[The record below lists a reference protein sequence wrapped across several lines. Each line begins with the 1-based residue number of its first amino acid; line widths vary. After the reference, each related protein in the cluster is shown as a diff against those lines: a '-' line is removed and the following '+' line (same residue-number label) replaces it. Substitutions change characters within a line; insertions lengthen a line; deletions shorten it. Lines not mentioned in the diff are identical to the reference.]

1 MKNLFALFI
10 ALGLGLAALVMA
22 QGSKGPITV
31 GSKIDTEGAV
41 LCQMVKIVLEA
52 GGFRVNDK
60 CSTGPTDVVRK
71 ALISGEIDM
80 YPEYTGT
87 ALGVFF
93 KDDAGAQAVTRDAAK
108 GFAKAKELDA
118 RNNIVWLNA
127 APANNTWAIAV
138 PRALAQQNNLRTMAD
153 FGRWVR
159 GGGQVRL
166 AASQE
171 FVDRDDALKAFERV
185 YNFKLRPNQLV
196 ILPGGNTTQTEQA
209 AARGTNGVNAAMA
222 YGTDG
227 GIAALG
233 LVALTDPQGAVA
245 VYQPAITVRK
255 QVLDRYPE
263 IAGLINPVFAALNEA
278 TLSALNADVAVNGKN
293 PAEVARAFLR
303 SKNFIK

>member
-1 MKNLFALFI
+1 MRHFLVYVI
-10 ALGLGLAALVMA
+10 ALVLSLALA
-22 QGSKGPITV
+22 QKGPITV

-41 LCQMVKIVLEA
+41 LCQMVKILLEA
-52 GGFRVNDK
+52 NGFRVNDK
-60 CSTGPTDVVRK
+60 CSTGTTDVVRK
-71 ALISGEIDM
+71 ALLSGEIDL

-93 KDDAGAQAVTRDAAK
+93 KDNQEAAAVTRDAAK

-118 RNNIVWLNA
+118 RNNIVWLNP

-153 FGRWVR
+153 FARWVNS
-159 GGGQVRL
+159 GAQVRL

-171 FVDRDDALKAFERV
+171 FVDREDALKAFEKV
-185 YNFKLRPNQLV
+185 YGFKMKPDQLV
-196 ILPGGNTTQTEQA
+196 ILPGGNTTQTQQA
-209 AARGTNGVNAAMA
+209 AARSTGGVNAAMA

-233 LVALTDPQGAVA
+233 LVALTDPRGAVA

-255 QVLDRYPE
+255 AVLDRFPE
-263 IAGLINPVFAALNEA
+263 LATLINPVFASLGEA
-278 TLSALNADVAVNGKN
+278 TLSQLNAEVAVNGKN
-293 PAEVARAFLR
+293 PAEVARAYLR
-303 SKNFIK
+303 SKNFIR